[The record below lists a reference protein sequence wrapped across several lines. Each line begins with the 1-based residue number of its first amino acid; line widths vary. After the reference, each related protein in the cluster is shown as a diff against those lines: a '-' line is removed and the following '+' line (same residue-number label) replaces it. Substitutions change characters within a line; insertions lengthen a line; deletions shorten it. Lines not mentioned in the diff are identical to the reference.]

1 MNHYQAETMPLD
13 VENWKYVN
21 NTENQQF
28 HYWNNITDMYQN
40 VSVSEIFR
48 ANNKFSGERDIPPTT
63 LYTLI
68 QLQTAY
74 ILFLV
79 SYLLYGLLLSLIKY
93 CINNDFNS
101 ASFGTKFQHI
111 VESVNIP
118 EAYGDWD
125 TDNNLC
131 LNGHLKKWRKVLV
144 EMLVMVLLQFITNIC
159 LLIPLVITGMIFIF
173 YKHCVWSQNF
183 KKTLDQF
190 C

>member
-1 MNHYQAETMPLD
+1 MISGMPEL
-13 VENWKYVN
+13 
-21 NTENQQF
+21 
-28 HYWNNITDMYQN
+28 
-40 VSVSEIFR
+40 
-48 ANNKFSGERDIPPTT
+48 PPIT

-68 QLQTAY
+68 SLKTAF
-74 ILFLV
+74 ILFSIFYV
-79 SYLLYGLLLSLIKY
+79 VYGSLLALIKC

-101 ASFGTKFQHI
+101 SSFGTKFQHI

-131 LNGHLKKWRKVLV
+131 LNGHLKKWKKVLV
-144 EMLVMVLLQFITNIC
+144 EMLVMVMLQFITNIC
-159 LLIPLVITGMIFIF
+159 LLIPLLITGMIFIF

-190 C
+190 CWLIFVCLDLI